1 MKVALFITCMN
12 DASFPR
18 TPQAVVQVL
27 ERLGHEVV
35 VPQAQTCCGQ
45 LHLNAGYRREGV
57 DLARHFIETFAGF
70 DAIVAPSAS
79 CVGTVRE
86 LYRSSAAAAGVS
98 DLLAEVDDTAE
109 RTFEF
114 SEFLVNVLQITDV
127 GASFPH
133 RVAYHPTC
141 HSLRVLNVGDAPT
154 KLLKGV
160 RNLTLLE
167 LDGAESCCG
176 FGGMFALKNAEISTA
191 MGSDKLSRVLQSGA
205 EVLCSLDNSCLSHIG
220 GIASRLHSGVRT
232 MHLAEILAHNEGSNN
247 V

>member
-1 MKVALFITCMN
+1 MKIALFITCMN
-12 DASFPR
+12 DVSFPQ
-18 TPQAVVQVL
+18 TPQAVVRVL

-45 LHLNAGYRREGV
+45 LHLNAGYRQEGLS
-57 DLARHFIETFAGF
+57 LARHFLDTFAGF

-86 LYRSSAAAAGVS
+86 LYRSSAEAIDAHELLDEIDETAA
-98 DLLAEVDDTAE
+98 
-109 RTFEF
+109 RIYEF
-114 SEFLVNVLQITDV
+114 SEFLVNVLKVTDV

-133 RVAYHPTC
+133 KVAYHPTC
-141 HSLRVLNVGDAPT
+141 HSLRVLHVGNAPIT
-154 KLLKGV
+154 LLRSV
-160 RNLTLLE
+160 RNLKLVELE
-167 LDGAESCCG
+167 GAESCCG

-191 MGSDKLSRVLQSGA
+191 MGSDKLSNVFHSGA

-220 GIASRLHSGVRT
+220 GIASRLQSGIRV
-232 MHLAEILAHNEGSNN
+232 MHLAEILAHTESSSH